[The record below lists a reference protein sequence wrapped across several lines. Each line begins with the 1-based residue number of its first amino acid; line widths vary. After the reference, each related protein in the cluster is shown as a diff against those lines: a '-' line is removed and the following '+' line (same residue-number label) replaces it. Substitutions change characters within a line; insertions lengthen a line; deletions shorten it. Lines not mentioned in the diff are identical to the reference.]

1 MRCDARTY
9 LVDDILQKVDRASM
23 SVGLE
28 ARNPLLDPDVVALA
42 MRSVSRAEAR
52 PGAKPLLREALR
64 AAAAARRS
72 SIARRW
78 ASGCRSANGCAT
90 ACGRWSRTSC
100 SAGRRR
106 STTAPSRTVSS
117 EAHLAGRRDAAHQ
130 VWSLLMFELWRERW
144 FAR

>member
-1 MRCDARTY
+1 
-9 LVDDILQKVDRASM
+9 M

-28 ARNPLLDPDVVALA
+28 ARNPLLDPEVVALA

-52 PGAKPLLREALR
+52 PGAKPLLREALALQLPPALVHR
-64 AAAAARRS
+64 PKMGFGVPVGEWMRDGLRS
-72 SIARRW
+72 MVEDLVLGRTATEYD
-78 ASGCRSANGCAT
+78 SAVAH
-90 ACGRWSRTSC
+90 R
-100 SAGRRR
+100 
-106 STTAPSRTVSS
+106 VV